1 MSNLPSNAATK
12 NDSIRY
18 NEIVR
23 DLGLEEDPDYLNLI
37 TEIGECEANVNKLN
51 TGLQNINKDIS
62 GMFILLLVLA
72 LR

>member
-23 DLGLEEDPDYLNLI
+23 DLGLEEDLDYLNLI
-37 TEIGECEANVNKLN
+37 TEIGECEANVHKLN
-51 TGLQNINKDIS
+51 TGLQNINKDIA
-62 GMFILLLVLA
+62 GMFIVSLVLA
-72 LR
+72 LH